1 MALDRAGLGIAD
13 LDVIES
19 GEDFAAKACAVA
31 RELTLH
37 PERVNPNGSSIPADT
52 PRSGSAYK
60 RVALLGLRTLG
71 QVREDHC

>member
-37 PERVNPNGSSIPADT
+37 PERVNPNGSSIPA
-52 PRSGSAYK
+52 A
-60 RVALLGLRTLG
+60 VMA
-71 QVREDHC
+71 